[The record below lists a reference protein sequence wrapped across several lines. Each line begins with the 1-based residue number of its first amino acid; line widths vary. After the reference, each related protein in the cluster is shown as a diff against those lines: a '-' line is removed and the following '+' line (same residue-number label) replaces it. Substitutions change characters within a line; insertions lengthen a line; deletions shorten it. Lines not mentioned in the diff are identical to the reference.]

1 MSREEVKDH
10 ERAGADEMP
19 LEQIRGGGGIT
30 RGKEGLGT
38 ERCNL
43 GMRPYTLVD
52 KESGKPD
59 LSAYGKLYL
68 AAALFTHTLP
78 QRGSHGHR

>member
-10 ERAGADEMP
+10 EGAGADEMP
-19 LEQIRGGGGIT
+19 LEQIRGGGGIM

-52 KESGKPD
+52 W
-59 LSAYGKLYL
+59 
-68 AAALFTHTLP
+68 
-78 QRGSHGHR
+78 